1 MMYVRNHMLHKDKL
15 TSVTLDENIGSVLK
29 KINKGNF
36 LSLPVVENDELKGI
50 IMKEAIFRDYF
61 DMGFTDKE
69 DFLSNR
75 KVKDL
80 YNNKYESINEE
91 EKIEKASYL
100 LKKLST
106 PFLAVFNSE
115 DKFVGILTHFAIFN
129 AFSDVFGKDK
139 GSRIV
144 VNMLDKPGQIARLT
158 DILRKERANIINLAI
173 VDPKLMGIIRVI
185 LRVDTDNLE
194 ELIERIKDEGF
205 RLGESIKQV

>member
-1 MMYVRNHMLHKDKL
+1 MYVRNNMLHKDKL
-15 TSVTLDENIGSVLK
+15 TTVTLDENIGSVLT
-29 KINKGNF
+29 KINEGNF

-61 DMGFTDKE
+61 DKGYTNKE
-69 DFLSNR
+69 EFLSNR

-80 YNNKYESINEE
+80 YNNKYESINEG

-106 PFLAVFNSE
+106 PFLAVLNSE

-129 AFSDVFGKDK
+129 AFSDVFGVDK
-139 GSRIV
+139 GTRIV

-158 DILRKERANIINLAI
+158 DILRKEKANILNFAI
-173 VDPKLMGIIRVI
+173 VDPKIMGIVRII
-185 LRVDTDNLE
+185 LRVDTDNLDD
-194 ELIERIKDEGF
+194 LIEKIQDEGF

>member
-1 MMYVRNHMLHKDKL
+1 MYVRNHMLHKDKL

-29 KINKGNF
+29 KINEGDF
-36 LSLPVVENDELKGI
+36 LSLPVVDNDELKGI

-61 DMGFTDKE
+61 DKGFTDKE
-69 DFLSNR
+69 DFLANR

-106 PFLAVFNSE
+106 PFLAVLDSDDN
-115 DKFVGILTHFAIFN
+115 FVGILTHFAIFN
-129 AFSDVFGKDK
+129 AFSDVFGSDK

-158 DILRKERANIINLAI
+158 DILRKERANILNFAI

-185 LRVDTDNLE
+185 LRVETDDLDD
-194 ELIERIKDEGF
+194 LIVKIQDEGF